1 MISGSPYQYVPPRIF
16 ALLHQR
22 LHAIEIFLY
31 EAGVSKT
38 DTSVSTILYDQR
50 LLKTVYDDNPRS
62 VLDRVT
68 KIGYHGNLAIG
79 AVGTDGAVLNSSVS
93 KDRLELGPRG

>member
-1 MISGSPYQYVPPRIF
+1 MISGSLCQYVPPRIF

-50 LLKTVYDDNPRS
+50 MLKTVYDDNPRS

-68 KIGYHGNLAIG
+68 KIGYHGHPAIG

-93 KDRLELGPRG
+93 KDGLELGPRG